1 MEKEKLTYDIIESF
15 LRKELEKTKHIMTW
29 GTIGSLNVEHD
40 IDTIITK
47 KPASPS
53 EDFFKEIH
61 TIFEKLD
68 SYLYNNFKFKLVR
81 FAQVVDEHL
90 IAEYTPGRKIMF
102 HTMVYVSFPQM
113 SKDWEWCIDDKENI
127 AFMLKKKY
135 NCIYGK
141 SDDLFSKE
149 FQKEIKF
156 ENVFTYLYLY
166 DYLNS
171 NLPKELL
178 IKIMNSCFEYLYK
191 KRLKVENPIANN
203 EKEIKKYFYNLC
215 NILDEMNKRK

>member
-15 LRKELEKTKHIMTW
+15 LRKELKKTKHIMTW
-29 GTIGSLNVEHD
+29 GTIGSLNINHD

-47 KPASPS
+47 KPYSPS
-53 EDFFKEIH
+53 ADFFKEIH

-68 SYLYNNFKFKLVR
+68 RYLYNNFKFKLIR
-81 FAQVVDEHL
+81 FAHSVDEYL
-90 IAEYTPGRKIMF
+90 IAEYTPERKIMF
-102 HTMVYVSFPQM
+102 HTMVYISFPQIK
-113 SKDWEWCIDDKENI
+113 KDWEWAIDDKESI
-127 AFMLKKKY
+127 ALILKRSY
-135 NCIYGK
+135 NCIYGEVEN
-141 SDDLFSKE
+141 LFSKD

-171 NLPKELL
+171 NLPRELL

-191 KRLKVENPIANN
+191 KRLKIENPVANN
-203 EKEIKKYFYNLC
+203 EKEIKKYFYKLC
-215 NILDEMNKRK
+215 NILDEMNKPK